1 MECQRCQ
8 GLMIRESCLDIQ
20 DDTGQLSFNG
30 WKCLNCG
37 ELVDPLVLMH
47 RIESPT
53 SPYRGRTRDRRL
65 WERLAGEQHV
75 PSAA

>member
-1 MECQRCQ
+1 MNCQRCQ
-8 GLMIRESCLDIQ
+8 GLMIRESFLDLR

-37 ELVDPLVLMH
+37 ELVDPVVLMH
-47 RIESPT
+47 RDETPLT
-53 SPYRGRTRDRRL
+53 PYRGRTRDRRL
-65 WERLAGEQHV
+65 WERLASEQLE